1 MGKKVKEFIDKN
13 RKVADAYYYLSE
25 KYNGTN
31 AKYIKTEIKKL
42 IKKDPDFLDT
52 YLLLYSILQKENKLE
67 EAELVLNDAYNRAMN
82 LIMDKNGNWP
92 DVLEWGWLENRH
104 IIRTILDKAI
114 CLWCHTQVDEA
125 LDLFRKL
132 LKTNPSD
139 NVGAREYI
147 LAIRMNMSFVDFE
160 ERFNKGGFYDQDL
173 DYWFEENYKKF
184 PDEFGQWEKAIE
196 KYM

>member
-1 MGKKVKEFIDKN
+1 M
-13 RKVADAYYYLSE
+13 
-25 KYNGTN
+25 
-31 AKYIKTEIKKL
+31 

-67 EAELVLNDAYNRAMN
+67 EAELVLDDAYNRAIN

-92 DVLEWGWLENRH
+92 DVLEWGWMENRH
-104 IIRTILDKAI
+104 VIRTILDKAI
-114 CLWCHTQVDEA
+114 CLWCHAQFDEA

-173 DYWFEENYKKF
+173 DDWFEENYKKF
-184 PDEFGQWEKAIE
+184 PEEFGRWEKAIE